1 MSSPKYPSIIRKPKL
16 SQYLYYRMRKLFT
29 TMIAAACMTACTQ
42 RENPFLAEWDT
53 PYGIPPFQEIRVD
66 DYIPAIQAGI
76 EQQKKEI
83 DAIVKNTDAPTFDN
97 TILPLELSGE
107 ILRKVSGV
115 LYNVSET
122 DRSAELDSVM
132 EQAIP
137 LMTEHEDNLSFNKGL
152 YERIRKIYQADQSSL
167 TREQQMVLKK
177 RYEEFERNGVGL
189 SEDKQARLKE
199 INSEMAAKTQK
210 IGNNILEESNAFK
223 KRFGISVSD
232 YPNAMTTTTDRDKR
246 RQMLEAYTSRGNN
259 GNKADNKQ
267 LILDVMRLRIEKAKL
282 MGYNCPAAYILE
294 PKMAHDPA
302 TVDAFLQGIMT
313 DAVRKAKEEVS
324 DMQAMM
330 NQDIKNG
337 QLPAGSKIEPWDW
350 WYYSEKVRKA
360 KYDLDENLT
369 KPYFKLDNV
378 VKGAFLAAK
387 WLYGVNMEELK
398 DVPSYN
404 PQEVKTFKVTDN
416 EGKLLGI
423 FTTDWLPRE
432 SKRGGAWMNN
442 VREEY
447 INSKGEMVRPIIVN
461 VGNLQEYLTIDEVQT
476 VFHEFGHALHGL
488 LTQCTYPSVSGTNV
502 TRDFVEMFSQFNE
515 NWAFQP
521 KLLAEYAKDDK
532 GEVIPNELVEK
543 INNSLKFNQGFMT
556 TELCAA
562 SILDMKWHELESVEG
577 INIEDF
583 ERKVCQEMG
592 LIPEIGPRYRT
603 TYFNHI
609 FSSGYSAGYYG
620 YLWSEVLDKDAFSF
634 FEQTGNVWNEPLAT
648 KFKQTFLERGGS
660 EEPMIL
666 FEQFT
671 GRKPDDTAFKK
682 GRGLID

>member
-1 MSSPKYPSIIRKPKL
+1 MTNYI
-16 SQYLYYRMRKLFT
+16 MRKLFT
-29 TMIAAACMTACTQ
+29 TMIAAACLSACTN
-42 RENPFLAEWDT
+42 RENPFLTDWNT
-53 PYGIPPFQEIRVD
+53 PYGIPPFQEIQVD
-66 DYIPAIQAGI
+66 NYIPAIQAGI

-83 DAIVKNTDAPTFDN
+83 EDIVNNQDAPTFDN

-122 DRSAELDSVM
+122 DRTPALDSVM
-132 EQAIP
+132 ELAIP
-137 LMTEHEDNLSFNKGL
+137 MMTEHSDNLSFNKGL
-152 YERIRKIYQADQSSL
+152 YERIAQLYKGDQSGL

-177 RYEEFERNGVGL
+177 HYEEFERNGVGL
-189 SEDKQARLKE
+189 SEEKQARLKE
-199 INSEMAAKTQK
+199 INSEIASKTQK

-223 KRFGISVSD
+223 QKFGISVSD
-232 YPNAMTTTTDRDKR
+232 YPNAMTSTTDRAKR
-246 RQMLEAYTSRGNN
+246 KEMLEAYTNRGNN

-267 LILDVMRLRIEKAKL
+267 LIQDVMRLRIEKAKL

-313 DAVRKAKEEVS
+313 DAVKKAREEVA
-324 DMQAMM
+324 DMQAVM
-330 NQDIKNG
+330 NEDIKAG
-337 QLPAGSKIEPWDW
+337 LLPAGSKIEPWDW
-350 WYYSEKVRKA
+350 WYYAEKVRKA
-360 KYDLDENLT
+360 KYDLDEEQT

-378 VKGAFLAAK
+378 VRGAFLAAK
-387 WLYGVNMEELK
+387 KLYGVNMEELEG
-398 DVPSYN
+398 VPSYN
-404 PQEVKTFKVTDN
+404 TQQVKTFKVTDN
-416 EGKLLGI
+416 DGQLLGI
-423 FTTDWLPRE
+423 FTTDWLPRD

-442 VREEY
+442 VREQY
-447 INSKGEMVRPIIVN
+447 VDAKGEMVRPIIVN

-521 KLLAEYAKDDK
+521 ELLAEYAKNDK
-532 GEVIPNELVEK
+532 GEVIPTELVDK

-577 INIEDF
+577 VDINQF
-583 ERKVCQEMG
+583 EHKVCQEMG

-620 YLWSEVLDKDAFSF
+620 YLWAEVLDKDAFSL
-634 FEQTGNVWNEPLAT
+634 FEQTGNVWNIPLAT
-648 KFKQTFLERGGS
+648 KFKQTFLEKGGS

-666 FEQFT
+666 FEQFA

>member
-1 MSSPKYPSIIRKPKL
+1 
-16 SQYLYYRMRKLFT
+16 
-29 TMIAAACMTACTQ
+29 MIAAACLSACTN
-42 RENPFLAEWDT
+42 RENPFLTDWNT
-53 PYGIPPFQEIRVD
+53 PYGIPPFQEIQVD
-66 DYIPAIQAGI
+66 NYIPAIQAGI

-83 DAIVKNTDAPTFDN
+83 EDIVNNQDAPTFDN

-122 DRSAELDSVM
+122 DRTPALDSVM
-132 EQAIP
+132 ELAIP
-137 LMTEHEDNLSFNKGL
+137 MMSEHSDNLSFNKGL
-152 YERIRKIYQADQSSL
+152 YERIAQLYKGDQSGL

-177 RYEEFERNGVGL
+177 HYEEFERNGVGL
-189 SEDKQARLKE
+189 SEEKQTRLKE
-199 INSEMAAKTQK
+199 INSEIASKTQK

-223 KRFGISVSD
+223 QKFGISVSD
-232 YPNAMTTTTDRDKR
+232 YPNAMTSTTDRAKR
-246 RQMLEAYTSRGNN
+246 KEMLEAYTNRGNN

-267 LILDVMRLRIEKAKL
+267 LIQDVMRLRIEKAKL

-313 DAVRKAKEEVS
+313 DAVKKAREEVA
-324 DMQAMM
+324 DMQAVM
-330 NQDIKNG
+330 NEDIKAG
-337 QLPAGSKIEPWDW
+337 LLPAGSKIEPWDW
-350 WYYSEKVRKA
+350 WYYAEKVRKA
-360 KYDLDENLT
+360 KYDLDEEQT

-378 VKGAFLAAK
+378 VRGAFLAAK
-387 WLYGVNMEELK
+387 KLYGVNMEELEG
-398 DVPSYN
+398 VPSYN
-404 PQEVKTFKVTDN
+404 TQQVKTFKVTDN
-416 EGKLLGI
+416 DGQLLGI
-423 FTTDWLPRE
+423 FTTDWLPRD

-442 VREEY
+442 VREQY
-447 INSKGEMVRPIIVN
+447 VDAKGEMVRPIIVN

-521 KLLAEYAKDDK
+521 ELLAEYAKNDK
-532 GEVIPNELVEK
+532 GEVIPAELVDK

-577 INIEDF
+577 VDINQF
-583 ERKVCQEMG
+583 EHKVCQEMG

-620 YLWSEVLDKDAFSF
+620 YLWAEVLDKDAFSL
-634 FEQTGNVWNEPLAT
+634 FEQTGNVWNIPLAT
-648 KFKQTFLERGGS
+648 KFKQTFLEKGSS
-660 EEPMIL
+660 EEPMTL
-666 FEQFT
+666 FEQFA

>member
-1 MSSPKYPSIIRKPKL
+1 
-16 SQYLYYRMRKLFT
+16 MRKLFT
-29 TMIAAACMTACTQ
+29 TMIAAACLSACTN
-42 RENPFLAEWDT
+42 RENPFLTDWNT
-53 PYGIPPFQEIRVD
+53 PYGIPPFQEIQVD
-66 DYIPAIQAGI
+66 NYIPAIQAGI

-83 DAIVKNTDAPTFDN
+83 EDIVNNQDAPTFDN

-122 DRSAELDSVM
+122 DRTPALDSVM
-132 EQAIP
+132 ELAIP
-137 LMTEHEDNLSFNKGL
+137 MMTEHSDNLSFNKGL
-152 YERIRKIYQADQSSL
+152 YERIAQLYKGDQSGL

-177 RYEEFERNGVGL
+177 HYEEFERNGVGL
-189 SEDKQARLKE
+189 SEEKQARLKE
-199 INSEMAAKTQK
+199 INSEIASKTQK

-223 KRFGISVSD
+223 QKFGISVSD
-232 YPNAMTTTTDRDKR
+232 YPNAMTSTTDRAKR
-246 RQMLEAYTSRGNN
+246 KEMLEAYTNRGNN

-267 LILDVMRLRIEKAKL
+267 LILDVIRLRIEKAKL

-313 DAVRKAKEEVS
+313 DAVKKAREEVA
-324 DMQAMM
+324 DMQAVM
-330 NQDIKNG
+330 NEDIKAG
-337 QLPAGSKIEPWDW
+337 LLPAGSKIEPWDW
-350 WYYSEKVRKA
+350 WYYAEKVRKA
-360 KYDLDENLT
+360 KYNLDEEQT

-378 VKGAFLAAK
+378 VRGAFLAAK
-387 WLYGVNMEELK
+387 KLYGVNMEELEG
-398 DVPSYN
+398 VPSYN
-404 PQEVKTFKVTDN
+404 TKQVKTFKVTDN
-416 EGKLLGI
+416 DGQLLGI
-423 FTTDWLPRE
+423 FTTDWLPRD

-442 VREEY
+442 VREQY
-447 INSKGEMVRPIIVN
+447 VDAKGEMVRPIIVN

-521 KLLAEYAKDDK
+521 ELLAEYAKNDK
-532 GEVIPNELVEK
+532 GEVIPAELVDK

-577 INIEDF
+577 VDINQF
-583 ERKVCQEMG
+583 EHKVCQDMG
-592 LIPEIGPRYRT
+592 LILEIGPRYRT

-620 YLWSEVLDKDAFSF
+620 YLWAEVLDKDAFSL
-634 FEQTGNVWNEPLAT
+634 FEQTGNVWNIPLAT
-648 KFKQTFLERGGS
+648 KFKQTFLEKGGS
-660 EEPMIL
+660 EEPMTL
-666 FEQFT
+666 FEQFA

>member
-1 MSSPKYPSIIRKPKL
+1 
-16 SQYLYYRMRKLFT
+16 
-29 TMIAAACMTACTQ
+29 MIAAACLSACTN
-42 RENPFLAEWDT
+42 RENPFLTDWNT
-53 PYGIPPFQEIRVD
+53 PYGIPPFQEIQVD
-66 DYIPAIQAGI
+66 NYIPAIQAGI

-83 DAIVKNTDAPTFDN
+83 EDIVNNQDAPTFDN

-122 DRSAELDSVM
+122 DRTPALDSVM
-132 EQAIP
+132 ELAIP
-137 LMTEHEDNLSFNKGL
+137 MMSEHSDNLSFNKGL
-152 YERIRKIYQADQSSL
+152 YERIAQLYKGDQSGL

-177 RYEEFERNGVGL
+177 HYEEFERNGVGL
-189 SEDKQARLKE
+189 SEEKQTRLKE
-199 INSEMAAKTQK
+199 INSEIASKTQK

-223 KRFGISVSD
+223 QKFGISVSD
-232 YPNAMTTTTDRDKR
+232 YPNAMTSTTDRAKR
-246 RQMLEAYTSRGNN
+246 KEMLEAYTNRGNN

-267 LILDVMRLRIEKAKL
+267 LIQDVMRLRIEKAKL

-313 DAVRKAKEEVS
+313 DAVKKAREEVA
-324 DMQAMM
+324 DMQAVM
-330 NQDIKNG
+330 NEDIKAG
-337 QLPAGSKIEPWDW
+337 LLSAGSKIEPWDW
-350 WYYSEKVRKA
+350 WYYAEKVRKA
-360 KYDLDENLT
+360 KYDLDEEQT

-378 VKGAFLAAK
+378 VRGAFLAAK
-387 WLYGVNMEELK
+387 KLYGVNMEELEG
-398 DVPSYN
+398 VPSYN
-404 PQEVKTFKVTDN
+404 TQQVKTFKVTDN
-416 EGKLLGI
+416 DGQLLGI
-423 FTTDWLPRE
+423 FTTDWLPRD

-442 VREEY
+442 VREQY
-447 INSKGEMVRPIIVN
+447 VDAKGEMVRPIIVN

-521 KLLAEYAKDDK
+521 ELLAEYAKNDK
-532 GEVIPNELVEK
+532 GEVIPAELVDK

-577 INIEDF
+577 VDIKQF
-583 ERKVCQEMG
+583 EHKVCQDMG

-620 YLWSEVLDKDAFSF
+620 YLWAEVLDKDAFSL
-634 FEQTGNVWNEPLAT
+634 FEQTGNVWNIPLAT
-648 KFKQTFLERGGS
+648 KFKQTSLEKGGS
-660 EEPMIL
+660 EEPMTL
-666 FEQFT
+666 FEQFA

>member
-1 MSSPKYPSIIRKPKL
+1 
-16 SQYLYYRMRKLFT
+16 
-29 TMIAAACMTACTQ
+29 MIAAACLSACTN
-42 RENPFLAEWDT
+42 RENPFLTDWNT
-53 PYGIPPFQEIRVD
+53 PYGIPPFQEIQVD
-66 DYIPAIQAGI
+66 NYIPAIQAGI

-83 DAIVKNTDAPTFDN
+83 EDIVNNQDAPTFDN
-97 TILPLELSGE
+97 TILPMELSGE

-122 DRSAELDSVM
+122 DRTPALDSVM
-132 EQAIP
+132 ELAIP
-137 LMTEHEDNLSFNKGL
+137 MMTEHSDNLSFNKGL
-152 YERIRKIYQADQSSL
+152 YERIAQLYKGVQSGL

-177 RYEEFERNGVGL
+177 HYEEFERNGVGL
-189 SEDKQARLKE
+189 SEEKQARLKE
-199 INSEMAAKTQK
+199 INSEIASKTQK

-223 KRFGISVSD
+223 QKFGISVSD
-232 YPNAMTTTTDRDKR
+232 YPNAMTSTTDRAKR
-246 RQMLEAYTSRGNN
+246 KEMLEAYTNRGNN

-267 LILDVMRLRIEKAKL
+267 LIQDVMRLRIEKAKL

-313 DAVRKAKEEVS
+313 DAVKKAREEVA
-324 DMQAMM
+324 DMQAVM
-330 NQDIKNG
+330 NEDIKAG
-337 QLPAGSKIEPWDW
+337 LLPAGSKIEPWDW
-350 WYYSEKVRKA
+350 WYYAEKVRKA
-360 KYDLDENLT
+360 KYDLDEEQT

-378 VKGAFLAAK
+378 VRGAFLAAK
-387 WLYGVNMEELK
+387 KLYGVNMEELEG
-398 DVPSYN
+398 VPSYN
-404 PQEVKTFKVTDN
+404 TQLVKTFKVTDN
-416 EGKLLGI
+416 DGQLLGI
-423 FTTDWLPRE
+423 FTTDWLPRD

-442 VREEY
+442 VREQY
-447 INSKGEMVRPIIVN
+447 VDAKGEMVRPIIVN

-521 KLLAEYAKDDK
+521 ELLAEYAKNDK
-532 GEVIPNELVEK
+532 GEVIPTELVDK

-577 INIEDF
+577 VDINQF

-620 YLWSEVLDKDAFSF
+620 YLWAEVLDKDAFSL
-634 FEQTGNVWNEPLAT
+634 FEQTGNVWNIPLAT
-648 KFKQTFLERGGS
+648 KFKQTFLEKGGS
-660 EEPMIL
+660 EDPMTL
-666 FEQFT
+666 FEQFA

>member
-1 MSSPKYPSIIRKPKL
+1 
-16 SQYLYYRMRKLFT
+16 
-29 TMIAAACMTACTQ
+29 MIAAACLSACTN
-42 RENPFLAEWDT
+42 RENPFLTDWNT
-53 PYGIPPFQEIRVD
+53 PYGIPPFQEIQVD
-66 DYIPAIQAGI
+66 NYIPAIQAGI

-83 DAIVKNTDAPTFDN
+83 EDIVNNQDAPTFDN

-122 DRSAELDSVM
+122 DRTPALDSVM
-132 EQAIP
+132 ELAIP
-137 LMTEHEDNLSFNKGL
+137 MMTEHSDNLSFNKGL
-152 YERIRKIYQADQSSL
+152 YERIAQLYKGDQSGL

-177 RYEEFERNGVGL
+177 HYEEFERNGVGL
-189 SEDKQARLKE
+189 SEEKQARLKE
-199 INSEMAAKTQK
+199 INSEIASKTQK

-223 KRFGISVSD
+223 QKFGISVSD
-232 YPNAMTTTTDRDKR
+232 YPNAMTSTTDRAKR
-246 RQMLEAYTSRGNN
+246 KEMLEAYTNRGNN

-267 LILDVMRLRIEKAKL
+267 LIQDVMRLRIEKAKL

-313 DAVRKAKEEVS
+313 DAVKKAREEVA
-324 DMQAMM
+324 DMQAVM
-330 NQDIKNG
+330 NEDIKAG
-337 QLPAGSKIEPWDW
+337 LLSAGSKIESWDW
-350 WYYSEKVRKA
+350 WYYAEKVRKA
-360 KYDLDENLT
+360 KYDLDEEQT

-378 VKGAFLAAK
+378 VRGAFLAAK
-387 WLYGVNMEELK
+387 KLYGVNMEELEG
-398 DVPSYN
+398 VPSYN
-404 PQEVKTFKVTDN
+404 TQQVKTFKVTDN
-416 EGKLLGI
+416 DGQLLGI
-423 FTTDWLPRE
+423 FTTDWLPRD

-442 VREEY
+442 VREQY
-447 INSKGEMVRPIIVN
+447 VDAKGEMVRPIIVN

-521 KLLAEYAKDDK
+521 ELLAEYAKNDK
-532 GEVIPNELVEK
+532 GEVIPAELVDK

-577 INIEDF
+577 VDINQF
-583 ERKVCQEMG
+583 EHKVCQDMG

-620 YLWSEVLDKDAFSF
+620 YLWAEVLDKDAFSL
-634 FEQTGNVWNEPLAT
+634 FEQTGNVWNIPLAT
-648 KFKQTFLERGGS
+648 KFKQTFLEKGGS
-660 EEPMIL
+660 EEPMTL
-666 FEQFT
+666 FEQFA

>member
-1 MSSPKYPSIIRKPKL
+1 
-16 SQYLYYRMRKLFT
+16 
-29 TMIAAACMTACTQ
+29 MIAAACLSACTN
-42 RENPFLAEWDT
+42 RENPFLTDWNT
-53 PYGIPPFQEIRVD
+53 PYGIPPFQEIQVD
-66 DYIPAIQAGI
+66 NYIPAIQAGI

-83 DAIVKNTDAPTFDN
+83 EDIVNNQDAPTFDN

-122 DRSAELDSVM
+122 DRTPALDSVM
-132 EQAIP
+132 ELAIP
-137 LMTEHEDNLSFNKGL
+137 MMSEHSDNLSFNKGL
-152 YERIRKIYQADQSSL
+152 YERIAQLYKGDQSGL

-177 RYEEFERNGVGL
+177 HYEEFERNGVGL
-189 SEDKQARLKE
+189 SEEKQARLKE
-199 INSEMAAKTQK
+199 INSEIASKTQK

-223 KRFGISVSD
+223 QKFGISVSD
-232 YPNAMTTTTDRDKR
+232 YPNAMTSTTDRAKR
-246 RQMLEAYTSRGNN
+246 KEMLEAYTNRGNN

-267 LILDVMRLRIEKAKL
+267 LIQDVMRLRIEKAKL

-313 DAVRKAKEEVS
+313 DAVKKAREEVA
-324 DMQAMM
+324 DMQAVM
-330 NQDIKNG
+330 NEDIKAG
-337 QLPAGSKIEPWDW
+337 LLSAGSKIEPWDW
-350 WYYSEKVRKA
+350 WYYAEKVRKA
-360 KYDLDENLT
+360 KYDLDEEQT

-378 VKGAFLAAK
+378 VRGAFLAAK
-387 WLYGVNMEELK
+387 KLYGVNMEELEG
-398 DVPSYN
+398 VPSYN
-404 PQEVKTFKVTDN
+404 TQQVKTFKVTDN
-416 EGKLLGI
+416 DGQLLGI
-423 FTTDWLPRE
+423 FTTDWLPRD

-442 VREEY
+442 VREQY
-447 INSKGEMVRPIIVN
+447 VDAKGEMVRPIIVN

-521 KLLAEYAKDDK
+521 ELLAEYAKNDK
-532 GEVIPNELVEK
+532 GEVIPAELVDK

-577 INIEDF
+577 VDINQF
-583 ERKVCQEMG
+583 EHKVCQEMG

-620 YLWSEVLDKDAFSF
+620 YLWAEVLDKDAFSL
-634 FEQTGNVWNEPLAT
+634 FEQTGNVWNIPLAT
-648 KFKQTFLERGGS
+648 KFKQTFLEKGGS
-660 EEPMIL
+660 EEPMTL
-666 FEQFT
+666 FEQFA

>member
-1 MSSPKYPSIIRKPKL
+1 
-16 SQYLYYRMRKLFT
+16 
-29 TMIAAACMTACTQ
+29 MIAAACLSACTN
-42 RENPFLAEWDT
+42 RENPFLTDWNT
-53 PYGIPPFQEIRVD
+53 PYGIPPFQEIQVD
-66 DYIPAIQAGI
+66 NYIPAIQAGI

-83 DAIVKNTDAPTFDN
+83 EDIVNNQDAPTFDN

-122 DRSAELDSVM
+122 DRTPALDSVM
-132 EQAIP
+132 ELAIP
-137 LMTEHEDNLSFNKGL
+137 MMTEHSDNLSFNKGL
-152 YERIRKIYQADQSSL
+152 YERIAQLYKGDQSGL

-177 RYEEFERNGVGL
+177 HYEEFERNGVGL
-189 SEDKQARLKE
+189 SEEKQARLKE
-199 INSEMAAKTQK
+199 INSEIASKTQK

-223 KRFGISVSD
+223 QKFGISVSD
-232 YPNAMTTTTDRDKR
+232 YPNAMTSTTDRAKR
-246 RQMLEAYTSRGNN
+246 KEMLEAYTNRGNN

-267 LILDVMRLRIEKAKL
+267 LILDVIRLRIEKAKL

-313 DAVRKAKEEVS
+313 DAVKKAREEVA
-324 DMQAMM
+324 DMQAVM
-330 NQDIKNG
+330 NEDIKAG
-337 QLPAGSKIEPWDW
+337 LLPAGSKIEPWDW
-350 WYYSEKVRKA
+350 WYYAEKVRKA
-360 KYDLDENLT
+360 KYNLDEEQT

-378 VKGAFLAAK
+378 VRGAFLAAK
-387 WLYGVNMEELK
+387 KLYGVNMEELEG
-398 DVPSYN
+398 VPSYN
-404 PQEVKTFKVTDN
+404 TQQVKTFKVTDN
-416 EGKLLGI
+416 DGQLLGI
-423 FTTDWLPRE
+423 FTTDWLPRD

-442 VREEY
+442 VREQY
-447 INSKGEMVRPIIVN
+447 VDAKGEMVRPIIVN

-521 KLLAEYAKDDK
+521 ELLAEYAKNDK
-532 GEVIPNELVEK
+532 GEVIPAELVDK

-577 INIEDF
+577 VDIKQF
-583 ERKVCQEMG
+583 EQKVCEEMG

-620 YLWSEVLDKDAFSF
+620 YLWAEVLDKDAFSL
-634 FEQTGNVWNEPLAT
+634 FEQTGNVWNIPLAT
-648 KFKQTFLERGGS
+648 KFKQTFLEKGGS
-660 EEPMIL
+660 EEPMTL
-666 FEQFT
+666 FEQFA

>member
-1 MSSPKYPSIIRKPKL
+1 
-16 SQYLYYRMRKLFT
+16 
-29 TMIAAACMTACTQ
+29 MIAAACLSACTN
-42 RENPFLAEWDT
+42 RENPFLTDWNT
-53 PYGIPPFQEIRVD
+53 PYGIPPFQEIQVD
-66 DYIPAIQAGI
+66 NYIPAIQAGI

-83 DAIVKNTDAPTFDN
+83 EDIVNNQDAPTFDN

-122 DRSAELDSVM
+122 DRTPALDSVM
-132 EQAIP
+132 ELAIP
-137 LMTEHEDNLSFNKGL
+137 MMSEHSDNLSFNKGL
-152 YERIRKIYQADQSSL
+152 YERIAKLYKGDQSGL

-177 RYEEFERNGVGL
+177 HYKEFERNGVGL
-189 SEDKQARLKE
+189 SEEKQARLKE
-199 INSEMAAKTQK
+199 INSEIASKTQK

-223 KRFGISVSD
+223 QKFGISVSD
-232 YPNAMTTTTDRDKR
+232 YPNAMTSTTDRAKR
-246 RQMLEAYTSRGNN
+246 KEMLEAYTNRGNN

-267 LILDVMRLRIEKAKL
+267 LIQDVMRLRIEKAKL

-313 DAVRKAKEEVS
+313 DAVKKAREEVA
-324 DMQAMM
+324 DMQAVM
-330 NQDIKNG
+330 NEDIKAG
-337 QLPAGSKIEPWDW
+337 LLPAGSKIEPWDW
-350 WYYSEKVRKA
+350 WYYAEKVRKA
-360 KYDLDENLT
+360 KYDLDEEQT

-378 VKGAFLAAK
+378 VRGAFLAAK
-387 WLYGVNMEELK
+387 KLYGVNMEELEG
-398 DVPSYN
+398 VPSYN
-404 PQEVKTFKVTDN
+404 TQQVKTFKVTDN
-416 EGKLLGI
+416 DGQLLGI
-423 FTTDWLPRE
+423 FTTDWLPRD

-442 VREEY
+442 VREQY
-447 INSKGEMVRPIIVN
+447 VDAKGEMVRPIIVN

-521 KLLAEYAKDDK
+521 ELLAEYAKNDK
-532 GEVIPNELVEK
+532 GEVIPAELVDK

-577 INIEDF
+577 VDINQF
-583 ERKVCQEMG
+583 EHKVCQDMG

-620 YLWSEVLDKDAFSF
+620 YLWAEVLDKDAFSL
-634 FEQTGNVWNEPLAT
+634 FEQTGNVWNIPLAT
-648 KFKQTFLERGGS
+648 KFKQTFLEKGGS
-660 EEPMIL
+660 EEPMTL
-666 FEQFT
+666 FEQFA

>member
-1 MSSPKYPSIIRKPKL
+1 
-16 SQYLYYRMRKLFT
+16 
-29 TMIAAACMTACTQ
+29 MIAAACLSACTN
-42 RENPFLAEWDT
+42 RENPFLTDWNT
-53 PYGIPPFQEIRVD
+53 PYGIPPFQEIQVD
-66 DYIPAIQAGI
+66 NYIPAIQAGI

-83 DAIVKNTDAPTFDN
+83 EDIVNNQDAPTFDN

-122 DRSAELDSVM
+122 DRTPALDSVM
-132 EQAIP
+132 ELAIP
-137 LMTEHEDNLSFNKGL
+137 MMSEHSDNLSFNKGL
-152 YERIRKIYQADQSSL
+152 YERIAQLYKGDQSGL

-177 RYEEFERNGVGL
+177 HYEEFERNGVGL
-189 SEDKQARLKE
+189 SEEKQTRLKE
-199 INSEMAAKTQK
+199 INSEIASKTQK

-223 KRFGISVSD
+223 QKFGISVSD
-232 YPNAMTTTTDRDKR
+232 YPNAMTSTTDRAKR
-246 RQMLEAYTSRGNN
+246 KEMLEAYTNRGNN

-267 LILDVMRLRIEKAKL
+267 LIQDVMRLRIEKAKL

-313 DAVRKAKEEVS
+313 DAVKKAREEVA
-324 DMQAMM
+324 DMQAVM
-330 NQDIKNG
+330 NEDIKAG
-337 QLPAGSKIEPWDW
+337 LLPAGSKIEPWDW
-350 WYYSEKVRKA
+350 WYYAEKVRKA
-360 KYDLDENLT
+360 KYDLDEEQT

-378 VKGAFLAAK
+378 VRGAFLAAK
-387 WLYGVNMEELK
+387 KLYGVNMEELEG
-398 DVPSYN
+398 VPSYN
-404 PQEVKTFKVTDN
+404 TQQVKTFKVTDN
-416 EGKLLGI
+416 DGQLLGI
-423 FTTDWLPRE
+423 FTTDWLPRD

-442 VREEY
+442 VREQY
-447 INSKGEMVRPIIVN
+447 VDAKGEMVRPIIVN

-502 TRDFVEMFSQFNE
+502 TRGFVEMFSQFNE

-521 KLLAEYAKDDK
+521 ELLAEYAKNDK
-532 GEVIPNELVEK
+532 GEVIPAELVDK

-577 INIEDF
+577 VDIKQF
-583 ERKVCQEMG
+583 EHKVCQDMG

-620 YLWSEVLDKDAFSF
+620 YLWAEVLDKDAFSL
-634 FEQTGNVWNEPLAT
+634 FEQTGNVWNIPLAT
-648 KFKQTFLERGGS
+648 KFKQTFLEKGGS
-660 EEPMIL
+660 EEPMTL
-666 FEQFT
+666 FEQFA

>member
-1 MSSPKYPSIIRKPKL
+1 
-16 SQYLYYRMRKLFT
+16 MRKLFT
-29 TMIAAACMTACTQ
+29 TMIAAACLSACTN
-42 RENPFLAEWDT
+42 RENPFLTDWNT
-53 PYGIPPFQEIRVD
+53 PYGIPPFQEIQVD
-66 DYIPAIQAGI
+66 NYIPAIQAGI

-83 DAIVKNTDAPTFDN
+83 EDIVNNQDAPTFDN

-122 DRSAELDSVM
+122 DRTPALDSVM
-132 EQAIP
+132 ELAIP
-137 LMTEHEDNLSFNKGL
+137 MMTEHSDNLSFSKGL
-152 YERIRKIYQADQSSL
+152 YERIAQLYKGDQSGL

-177 RYEEFERNGVGL
+177 HYEEFERNGVGL
-189 SEDKQARLKE
+189 SEEKQARLKE
-199 INSEMAAKTQK
+199 INSEIASKTQK

-223 KRFGISVSD
+223 QKFGISVSD
-232 YPNAMTTTTDRDKR
+232 YPNAMTSTTDRAKR
-246 RQMLEAYTSRGNN
+246 KEMLEAYTNRGNN

-267 LILDVMRLRIEKAKL
+267 LIQDVMRLRIEKAKL

-313 DAVRKAKEEVS
+313 DAVKKAREEVA
-324 DMQAMM
+324 DMQAVM
-330 NQDIKNG
+330 NEDIKAG
-337 QLPAGSKIEPWDW
+337 LLPAGSKIEPWDW
-350 WYYSEKVRKA
+350 RYYAEKVRKA
-360 KYDLDENLT
+360 KYDLDEEQT

-378 VKGAFLAAK
+378 VRGAFLAAK
-387 WLYGVNMEELK
+387 KLYGVNMEELEG
-398 DVPSYN
+398 VPSYN
-404 PQEVKTFKVTDN
+404 TQQVKTFKVTDN
-416 EGKLLGI
+416 DGQLLGI
-423 FTTDWLPRE
+423 FTTDWLPRD

-442 VREEY
+442 VREQY
-447 INSKGEMVRPIIVN
+447 VDAKGEMVRPIIVN

-521 KLLAEYAKDDK
+521 ELLAEYAKNDK
-532 GEVIPNELVEK
+532 GEVIPAELVDK

-577 INIEDF
+577 VDINQF
-583 ERKVCQEMG
+583 EHKVCQEMG

-620 YLWSEVLDKDAFSF
+620 YLWAEVLDKDAFSL
-634 FEQTGNVWNEPLAT
+634 FEQTGNVWNIPLAT
-648 KFKQTFLERGGS
+648 KFKQTFLEKGGS
-660 EEPMIL
+660 EEPMTL
-666 FEQFT
+666 FEQFA

>member
-1 MSSPKYPSIIRKPKL
+1 
-16 SQYLYYRMRKLFT
+16 
-29 TMIAAACMTACTQ
+29 MIAAACLSACTN
-42 RENPFLAEWDT
+42 RENPFLTDWNT
-53 PYGIPPFQEIRVD
+53 PYGIPPFQEIQVD
-66 DYIPAIQAGI
+66 NYIPAIQAGI

-83 DAIVKNTDAPTFDN
+83 EDIVNNQDAPTFDN

-122 DRSAELDSVM
+122 DRTPALDSVM
-132 EQAIP
+132 ELAIP
-137 LMTEHEDNLSFNKGL
+137 MMTEHSDNLSFNKGL
-152 YERIRKIYQADQSSL
+152 YERIAQLYKGDQSSL

-177 RYEEFERNGVGL
+177 HYEEFERNGVGL
-189 SEDKQARLKE
+189 SEEKQARLKE
-199 INSEMAAKTQK
+199 INSEIASKTQK

-223 KRFGISVSD
+223 QKFGISVSD
-232 YPNAMTTTTDRDKR
+232 YPNAMTSTTDRAKR
-246 RQMLEAYTSRGNN
+246 KEMLEAYTNRGNN

-267 LILDVMRLRIEKAKL
+267 LIQDVMRLRIEKAKL

-313 DAVRKAKEEVS
+313 DAVKKAREEVA
-324 DMQAMM
+324 DMQAVM
-330 NQDIKNG
+330 NEDIKAG
-337 QLPAGSKIEPWDW
+337 LLPAGSKIEPWDW
-350 WYYSEKVRKA
+350 WYYAEKVRKA
-360 KYDLDENLT
+360 KYDLDEEQT

-378 VKGAFLAAK
+378 VRGAFLAAK
-387 WLYGVNMEELK
+387 KLYGVNMEELEG
-398 DVPSYN
+398 VPSYN
-404 PQEVKTFKVTDN
+404 TQQVKTFKVTDN
-416 EGKLLGI
+416 DGQLLGI
-423 FTTDWLPRE
+423 FTTDWLPRD

-442 VREEY
+442 VREQY
-447 INSKGEMVRPIIVN
+447 VDAKGEMVRPTIVN

-521 KLLAEYAKDDK
+521 ELLAEYAKNDK
-532 GEVIPNELVEK
+532 GEVIPAELVDK

-577 INIEDF
+577 VDINQF
-583 ERKVCQEMG
+583 EHKVCQEMG

-620 YLWSEVLDKDAFSF
+620 YLWAEVLDKDAFSL
-634 FEQTGNVWNEPLAT
+634 FEQTGNVWNVALAT
-648 KFKQTFLERGGS
+648 KFKQTFLEKGGS
-660 EEPMIL
+660 EEPMTL
-666 FEQFT
+666 FEQFA

>member
-1 MSSPKYPSIIRKPKL
+1 
-16 SQYLYYRMRKLFT
+16 
-29 TMIAAACMTACTQ
+29 MIAAACLSACTN
-42 RENPFLAEWDT
+42 RENPFLTDWNT
-53 PYGIPPFQEIRVD
+53 PYGIPPFQEIQVD
-66 DYIPAIQAGI
+66 NYIPAIQAGI

-83 DAIVKNTDAPTFDN
+83 EDIVNNQDAPTFDN

-122 DRSAELDSVM
+122 DRTPALDSVM
-132 EQAIP
+132 ELAIP
-137 LMTEHEDNLSFNKGL
+137 MMTEHSDNLSFNKGL
-152 YERIRKIYQADQSSL
+152 YERIAQLYKGDQSGL
-167 TREQQMVLKK
+167 TREQQIVLKK
-177 RYEEFERNGVGL
+177 HYEEFERNGVGL
-189 SEDKQARLKE
+189 SEEKQARLKE
-199 INSEMAAKTQK
+199 INSEIASKTQK

-223 KRFGISVSD
+223 QKFGISVSD
-232 YPNAMTTTTDRDKR
+232 YPNAMTSTTDRAKR
-246 RQMLEAYTSRGNN
+246 KEMLEAYTNRGNN

-267 LILDVMRLRIEKAKL
+267 LIQDVMRLRIEKAKL

-313 DAVRKAKEEVS
+313 DAVKKAREEVA
-324 DMQAMM
+324 DMQAVM
-330 NQDIKNG
+330 NEDIKAG
-337 QLPAGSKIEPWDW
+337 LLPAGSKIEPWDW
-350 WYYSEKVRKA
+350 WYYAEKVRKA
-360 KYDLDENLT
+360 KYDLDEEQT

-378 VKGAFLAAK
+378 VRGAFLAAK
-387 WLYGVNMEELK
+387 KLYGVNMEELE

-404 PQEVKTFKVTDN
+404 TQQVKTFKVTDN
-416 EGKLLGI
+416 DGQLLGI
-423 FTTDWLPRE
+423 FTTDWLPRD

-442 VREEY
+442 VREQY
-447 INSKGEMVRPIIVN
+447 VDAKGEMVRPIIVN

-521 KLLAEYAKDDK
+521 ELLAEYAKNDK
-532 GEVIPNELVEK
+532 GEVIPAELVDK

-577 INIEDF
+577 VDINQF
-583 ERKVCQEMG
+583 EHKVCQEMG

-620 YLWSEVLDKDAFSF
+620 YLWAEVLDKDAFSL
-634 FEQTGNVWNEPLAT
+634 FEQTGNVWNIPLAT
-648 KFKQTFLERGGS
+648 KFKQTFLEKGGS
-660 EEPMIL
+660 EEPMTL
-666 FEQFT
+666 FEQFA

>member
-1 MSSPKYPSIIRKPKL
+1 
-16 SQYLYYRMRKLFT
+16 
-29 TMIAAACMTACTQ
+29 MIAAACLSACTN
-42 RENPFLAEWDT
+42 RENPFLTDWNT
-53 PYGIPPFQEIRVD
+53 PYGIPPFQEIQVD
-66 DYIPAIQAGI
+66 NYIPAIQAGI

-83 DAIVKNTDAPTFDN
+83 EDIVNNQDAPTFDN

-122 DRSAELDSVM
+122 DRTPALDSVM
-132 EQAIP
+132 ELAIP
-137 LMTEHEDNLSFNKGL
+137 MMTEHSDNLSFNKGL
-152 YERIRKIYQADQSSL
+152 YERIAQLYKGDQSGL

-177 RYEEFERNGVGL
+177 HYEEFERNGVGL
-189 SEDKQARLKE
+189 SEEKQARLKE
-199 INSEMAAKTQK
+199 INSEIASKTQK

-223 KRFGISVSD
+223 QKFGISVSD
-232 YPNAMTTTTDRDKR
+232 YPNAMTSTTDRAKR
-246 RQMLEAYTSRGNN
+246 KEMLEAYTNRGNN

-267 LILDVMRLRIEKAKL
+267 LIQDVMRLRIEKAKL

-294 PKMAHDPA
+294 PKMAHDPT

-313 DAVRKAKEEVS
+313 DAVKKAQEEVA
-324 DMQAMM
+324 DMQAVM
-330 NQDIKNG
+330 NEDIKAG
-337 QLPAGSKIEPWDW
+337 LLPAGSKIEPWDW
-350 WYYSEKVRKA
+350 WYYAEKVRKA
-360 KYDLDENLT
+360 KYDLDEEQT

-378 VKGAFLAAK
+378 VRGAFLAAK
-387 WLYGVNMEELK
+387 KLYGVNMEELEG
-398 DVPSYN
+398 VPSYN
-404 PQEVKTFKVTDN
+404 TQQVKTFKVTDN
-416 EGKLLGI
+416 DGQLLGI
-423 FTTDWLPRE
+423 FTTDWLPRD

-442 VREEY
+442 VREQY
-447 INSKGEMVRPIIVN
+447 VDAKGEMVRPIIVN

-521 KLLAEYAKDDK
+521 ELLAEYAKNDK
-532 GEVIPNELVEK
+532 GEVIPAELVDK

-577 INIEDF
+577 VDINQF
-583 ERKVCQEMG
+583 EHKVCQDMG

-620 YLWSEVLDKDAFSF
+620 YLWAEVLDKDAFSL
-634 FEQTGNVWNEPLAT
+634 FEQTGNVWNIPLAT
-648 KFKQTFLERGGS
+648 KFKQTFLEKGGS
-660 EEPMIL
+660 EEPMTL
-666 FEQFT
+666 FEQFA

>member
-1 MSSPKYPSIIRKPKL
+1 
-16 SQYLYYRMRKLFT
+16 
-29 TMIAAACMTACTQ
+29 MIAAACLSACTN
-42 RENPFLAEWDT
+42 RENPFLTDWNT
-53 PYGIPPFQEIRVD
+53 PYGIPPFQEIQVD
-66 DYIPAIQAGI
+66 NYIPAIQAGI

-83 DAIVKNTDAPTFDN
+83 EDIVNNQDAPTFDN

-122 DRSAELDSVM
+122 DRTPALDSVM
-132 EQAIP
+132 ELAIP
-137 LMTEHEDNLSFNKGL
+137 MMTEHSDNLSFNKGL
-152 YERIRKIYQADQSSL
+152 YERIAQLYKGDQSGL

-177 RYEEFERNGVGL
+177 HYEEFERNGVGL
-189 SEDKQARLKE
+189 SEEKQARLKE
-199 INSEMAAKTQK
+199 INSEIASKTQK

-223 KRFGISVSD
+223 QKFGISVSD
-232 YPNAMTTTTDRDKR
+232 YPNAMTSTTDRAKR
-246 RQMLEAYTSRGNN
+246 KEMLEAYTNRGNN

-267 LILDVMRLRIEKAKL
+267 LIQDVMRLRIEKAKL

-313 DAVRKAKEEVS
+313 DAVKKAREEVA
-324 DMQAMM
+324 DMQAVM
-330 NQDIKNG
+330 NEDIKAG
-337 QLPAGSKIEPWDW
+337 LLPAGSKIEPWDW
-350 WYYSEKVRKA
+350 WYYAEKVRKA
-360 KYDLDENLT
+360 KYDLDEEQT

-378 VKGAFLAAK
+378 VRGAFLAAK
-387 WLYGVNMEELK
+387 KLYGVNMEELEG
-398 DVPSYN
+398 VPSYN
-404 PQEVKTFKVTDN
+404 TQQVKTFKVTDN
-416 EGKLLGI
+416 DGQLLGI
-423 FTTDWLPRE
+423 FTTDWLPRD

-442 VREEY
+442 VREQY
-447 INSKGEMVRPIIVN
+447 VDAKGEMVRPIIVN

-521 KLLAEYAKDDK
+521 ELLAEYAKNDK
-532 GEVIPNELVEK
+532 GEVIPAELVDK

-577 INIEDF
+577 VDINQF
-583 ERKVCQEMG
+583 EHKVCQEMG

-620 YLWSEVLDKDAFSF
+620 YLWAEVLDKDAFSL
-634 FEQTGNVWNEPLAT
+634 FEQTGNVWNIPLAT
-648 KFKQTFLERGGS
+648 KFKQTFLEKGGS
-660 EEPMIL
+660 EEPMTL
-666 FEQFT
+666 FEQFA

>member
-1 MSSPKYPSIIRKPKL
+1 
-16 SQYLYYRMRKLFT
+16 
-29 TMIAAACMTACTQ
+29 MIAAACLSACTN
-42 RENPFLAEWDT
+42 RENPFLTDWNT
-53 PYGIPPFQEIRVD
+53 PYGIPPFQEIQVD
-66 DYIPAIQAGI
+66 NYIPAIQAGI

-83 DAIVKNTDAPTFDN
+83 EDIVNNQDAPTFDN

-122 DRSAELDSVM
+122 DRTPALDSVM
-132 EQAIP
+132 ELAIP
-137 LMTEHEDNLSFNKGL
+137 MMSEHSDNLSFNKGL
-152 YERIRKIYQADQSSL
+152 YERIAQLYKGDQSGL

-177 RYEEFERNGVGL
+177 HYEEFERNGVGL
-189 SEDKQARLKE
+189 SEEKQTRLKE
-199 INSEMAAKTQK
+199 INSEIASKTQK

-223 KRFGISVSD
+223 QKFGISVSD
-232 YPNAMTTTTDRDKR
+232 YPNAMTSTTDRAKR
-246 RQMLEAYTSRGNN
+246 KEMLEAYTNRGNN

-267 LILDVMRLRIEKAKL
+267 LIQDVMRLRIEKAKL

-313 DAVRKAKEEVS
+313 DAVKKAREEVA
-324 DMQAMM
+324 DMQAVM
-330 NQDIKNG
+330 NEDIKAG
-337 QLPAGSKIEPWDW
+337 LLSAGSKIEPWDW
-350 WYYSEKVRKA
+350 WYYAEKVRKA
-360 KYDLDENLT
+360 KYDLDEEQT

-378 VKGAFLAAK
+378 VRGAFLAAK
-387 WLYGVNMEELK
+387 KLYGVNMEELEG
-398 DVPSYN
+398 VPSYN
-404 PQEVKTFKVTDN
+404 TQQVKTFKVTDN
-416 EGKLLGI
+416 DGQLLGI
-423 FTTDWLPRE
+423 FTTDWLPRD

-442 VREEY
+442 VREQY
-447 INSKGEMVRPIIVN
+447 VDVKGEMVRPIIVN

-521 KLLAEYAKDDK
+521 ELLAEYAKNDK
-532 GEVIPNELVEK
+532 GEVIPAELVDK

-577 INIEDF
+577 VDIKQF
-583 ERKVCQEMG
+583 EHKVCQDMG

-620 YLWSEVLDKDAFSF
+620 YLWAEVLDKDAFSL
-634 FEQTGNVWNEPLAT
+634 FEQTGNVWNIPLAT
-648 KFKQTFLERGGS
+648 KFKQTFLEKGGS
-660 EEPMIL
+660 EEPMTL
-666 FEQFT
+666 FEQFA

>member
-1 MSSPKYPSIIRKPKL
+1 
-16 SQYLYYRMRKLFT
+16 
-29 TMIAAACMTACTQ
+29 MIAAACLSACTN
-42 RENPFLAEWDT
+42 RENPFLTDWNT
-53 PYGIPPFQEIRVD
+53 PYGIPPFQEIQVD
-66 DYIPAIQAGI
+66 NYIPAIQAGI

-83 DAIVKNTDAPTFDN
+83 ENIVNNQDAPTFDN

-122 DRSAELDSVM
+122 DRTPALDSVM
-132 EQAIP
+132 ELAIP
-137 LMTEHEDNLSFNKGL
+137 MMTEHSDNLSFNKGL
-152 YERIRKIYQADQSSL
+152 YERIAQLYKGDQSGL

-177 RYEEFERNGVGL
+177 HYEEFERNGVGL
-189 SEDKQARLKE
+189 SEEKQARLKE
-199 INSEMAAKTQK
+199 INSEIASKTQK

-223 KRFGISVSD
+223 QKFGISVSD
-232 YPNAMTTTTDRDKR
+232 YPNAMTSTTDRAKR
-246 RQMLEAYTSRGNN
+246 KEMLEAYTNRGNN

-267 LILDVMRLRIEKAKL
+267 LIQDVMRLRIEKAKL

-313 DAVRKAKEEVS
+313 DAVKKAREEAA
-324 DMQAMM
+324 DMQAVM
-330 NQDIKNG
+330 NEDIKAG
-337 QLPAGSKIEPWDW
+337 LLPAGSKIEPWDW
-350 WYYSEKVRKA
+350 WYYAEKVRKA
-360 KYDLDENLT
+360 KYDLDEEQT

-378 VKGAFLAAK
+378 VRGAFLAAK
-387 WLYGVNMEELK
+387 KLYGVNMEELEG
-398 DVPSYN
+398 VPSYN
-404 PQEVKTFKVTDN
+404 TQQVKTFKVTDN
-416 EGKLLGI
+416 DGQLLGI
-423 FTTDWLPRE
+423 FTTDWLPRD

-442 VREEY
+442 VREQY
-447 INSKGEMVRPIIVN
+447 VDAKGEMVRPIIVN

-521 KLLAEYAKDDK
+521 ELLAEYAKNDK
-532 GEVIPNELVEK
+532 GEVIPAELVDK

-577 INIEDF
+577 VDINQF
-583 ERKVCQEMG
+583 EHKVCQEMG

-620 YLWSEVLDKDAFSF
+620 YLWAEVLDKDAFSL
-634 FEQTGNVWNEPLAT
+634 FEQTGNVWNIPLAT
-648 KFKQTFLERGGS
+648 KFKQTFLEKGGS
-660 EEPMIL
+660 EEPMTL
-666 FEQFT
+666 FEQFA

>member
-1 MSSPKYPSIIRKPKL
+1 
-16 SQYLYYRMRKLFT
+16 
-29 TMIAAACMTACTQ
+29 MIAAACLSACTN
-42 RENPFLAEWDT
+42 RENPFLTDWNT
-53 PYGIPPFQEIRVD
+53 PYGIPPFQEIQVD
-66 DYIPAIQAGI
+66 NYIPAIQAGI

-83 DAIVKNTDAPTFDN
+83 EDIVNNQDAPTFDN
-97 TILPLELSGE
+97 TILPLELSGK

-122 DRSAELDSVM
+122 DRTPALDSVM
-132 EQAIP
+132 ELAIP
-137 LMTEHEDNLSFNKGL
+137 MMTEHSDNLSFNKGL
-152 YERIRKIYQADQSSL
+152 YERIAQLYKGDQSGL

-177 RYEEFERNGVGL
+177 HYEEFERNGVGL
-189 SEDKQARLKE
+189 SEEKQARLKE
-199 INSEMAAKTQK
+199 INSEIASKTQK

-223 KRFGISVSD
+223 QKFGISVSD
-232 YPNAMTTTTDRDKR
+232 YPNAMTSTTDRAKR
-246 RQMLEAYTSRGNN
+246 KEMLEAYTNRGNN

-267 LILDVMRLRIEKAKL
+267 LIQDVMRLRIEKAKL

-294 PKMAHDPA
+294 SKMAHDPA
-302 TVDAFLQGIMT
+302 TVDTFLQGIMT
-313 DAVRKAKEEVS
+313 DAVKKAREEVA
-324 DMQAMM
+324 DMQAVM
-330 NQDIKNG
+330 NEDIKAG
-337 QLPAGSKIEPWDW
+337 LLPAGSKIEPWDW
-350 WYYSEKVRKA
+350 WYYAEKVRKA
-360 KYDLDENLT
+360 KYDLDEEQT

-378 VKGAFLAAK
+378 VRGAFLAAK
-387 WLYGVNMEELK
+387 KLYGVNMEELEG
-398 DVPSYN
+398 VPSYN
-404 PQEVKTFKVTDN
+404 TQQVKTFKVTDN
-416 EGKLLGI
+416 DGQLLGI
-423 FTTDWLPRE
+423 FTTDWLPRD

-442 VREEY
+442 VREQY
-447 INSKGEMVRPIIVN
+447 VDAKGEMVRPIIVN

-521 KLLAEYAKDDK
+521 ELLAEYAKNDK
-532 GEVIPNELVEK
+532 GEVIPAELVDK

-577 INIEDF
+577 VDINQF
-583 ERKVCQEMG
+583 EHKVCLDMG

-620 YLWSEVLDKDAFSF
+620 YLWAEVLDKDAFSL
-634 FEQTGNVWNEPLAT
+634 FEQTGNVWNIPLAT
-648 KFKQTFLERGGS
+648 KFKQTFLEKGGS
-660 EEPMIL
+660 EEPMTL
-666 FEQFT
+666 FEQFA

>member
-1 MSSPKYPSIIRKPKL
+1 MTNYI
-16 SQYLYYRMRKLFT
+16 MRKLFT
-29 TMIAAACMTACTQ
+29 TMIAAACLSACTN
-42 RENPFLAEWDT
+42 RENPFLTDWNT
-53 PYGIPPFQEIRVD
+53 PYGIPPFQEIQVD
-66 DYIPAIQAGI
+66 NYIPAIQAGI

-83 DAIVKNTDAPTFDN
+83 EDIVNNQDAPTFDN

-122 DRSAELDSVM
+122 DRTPALDSVM
-132 EQAIP
+132 ELAIP
-137 LMTEHEDNLSFNKGL
+137 MMTEHSDNLSFNKGL
-152 YERIRKIYQADQSSL
+152 YERIAQLYKGDQSSL

-177 RYEEFERNGVGL
+177 HYEEFERNGVGL
-189 SEDKQARLKE
+189 SEEKQARLKE
-199 INSEMAAKTQK
+199 INSEIASKTQK

-223 KRFGISVSD
+223 QKFGISVSD
-232 YPNAMTTTTDRDKR
+232 YPNAMTSTTDRAKR
-246 RQMLEAYTSRGNN
+246 KEMLEAYTNRGNN

-267 LILDVMRLRIEKAKL
+267 LIQDVMRLRIEKAKL

-313 DAVRKAKEEVS
+313 DAVKKAREEVA
-324 DMQAMM
+324 DMQAVM
-330 NQDIKNG
+330 NEDIKAG
-337 QLPAGSKIEPWDW
+337 LLPAGSKIEPWDW
-350 WYYSEKVRKA
+350 WYYAEKVRKA
-360 KYDLDENLT
+360 KYDLDEEQT

-378 VKGAFLAAK
+378 VRGAFLAAK
-387 WLYGVNMEELK
+387 KLYGVNMEELEG
-398 DVPSYN
+398 VPSYN
-404 PQEVKTFKVTDN
+404 TQQVKTFKVTDN
-416 EGKLLGI
+416 DGQLLGI
-423 FTTDWLPRE
+423 FTTDWLPRD

-442 VREEY
+442 VREQY
-447 INSKGEMVRPIIVN
+447 VDAKGEMVRPIIVN

-488 LTQCTYPSVSGTNV
+488 LTQCTYPCVSGTNV

-521 KLLAEYAKDDK
+521 ELLAEYAKNDK
-532 GEVIPNELVEK
+532 GEVIPAELVDK

-577 INIEDF
+577 VDINQF
-583 ERKVCQEMG
+583 EHKVCQEMG

-620 YLWSEVLDKDAFSF
+620 YLWAEVLDKDAFSL
-634 FEQTGNVWNEPLAT
+634 FEQTGNVWNIPLAT
-648 KFKQTFLERGGS
+648 KFKQTFLEKGGS
-660 EEPMIL
+660 EEPMTL
-666 FEQFT
+666 FEQFA

>member
-1 MSSPKYPSIIRKPKL
+1 
-16 SQYLYYRMRKLFT
+16 
-29 TMIAAACMTACTQ
+29 MIAAACLSACTN
-42 RENPFLAEWDT
+42 RENPFLTDWNT
-53 PYGIPPFQEIRVD
+53 PYGIPPFLEIQTD
-66 DYIPAIQAGI
+66 NYIPAIQAGI

-83 DAIVKNTDAPTFDN
+83 EDIVNNQDAPTFDN

-122 DRSAELDSVM
+122 DRTPALDSVM
-132 EQAIP
+132 ELAIP
-137 LMTEHEDNLSFNKGL
+137 MMSEHSDNLSFNKGL
-152 YERIRKIYQADQSSL
+152 YERIAQLYKGDQSGL

-177 RYEEFERNGVGL
+177 HYEEFERNGVGL
-189 SEDKQARLKE
+189 SEEKQTRLKE
-199 INSEMAAKTQK
+199 INSEIASKTQK

-223 KRFGISVSD
+223 QKFGISVSD
-232 YPNAMTTTTDRDKR
+232 YPNAMTSTTDRAKR
-246 RQMLEAYTSRGNN
+246 KEMLEAYTNRGNN

-267 LILDVMRLRIEKAKL
+267 LIQDVMRLRIEKAKL

-313 DAVRKAKEEVS
+313 DAVKKAREEVA
-324 DMQAMM
+324 DMQAVM
-330 NQDIKNG
+330 NEDIKAG
-337 QLPAGSKIEPWDW
+337 LLSAGSKIEPWDW
-350 WYYSEKVRKA
+350 WYYAEKVRKA
-360 KYDLDENLT
+360 KYDLDEEQT

-378 VKGAFLAAK
+378 VRGAFLAAK
-387 WLYGVNMEELK
+387 KLYGVNMEELEG
-398 DVPSYN
+398 VPSYN
-404 PQEVKTFKVTDN
+404 TQQVKTFKVTDN
-416 EGKLLGI
+416 DGQLLGI
-423 FTTDWLPRE
+423 FTTDWLPRD

-442 VREEY
+442 VREQY
-447 INSKGEMVRPIIVN
+447 VDAKGEMVRPIIVN

-521 KLLAEYAKDDK
+521 ELLAEYAKNDK
-532 GEVIPNELVEK
+532 GEVIPTELVDK

-577 INIEDF
+577 VDINQF
-583 ERKVCQEMG
+583 EHKVCQEMG

-620 YLWSEVLDKDAFSF
+620 YLWAEVLDKDAFSL
-634 FEQTGNVWNEPLAT
+634 FEQTDNVWNIPLAT
-648 KFKQTFLERGGS
+648 KFKQTFLEKGGS
-660 EEPMIL
+660 EEPMTL
-666 FEQFT
+666 FEQFA

>member
-1 MSSPKYPSIIRKPKL
+1 
-16 SQYLYYRMRKLFT
+16 
-29 TMIAAACMTACTQ
+29 MIAAACLSACTN
-42 RENPFLAEWDT
+42 RENPFLTDWNT
-53 PYGIPPFQEIRVD
+53 PYGIPPFQEIQVD
-66 DYIPAIQAGI
+66 NYIPAIQAGI

-83 DAIVKNTDAPTFDN
+83 EDIVNNQDAPTFDN

-122 DRSAELDSVM
+122 DRTPALDSVM
-132 EQAIP
+132 ELATP
-137 LMTEHEDNLSFNKGL
+137 MMTEHSDNLSFNKGL
-152 YERIRKIYQADQSSL
+152 YERIAQLYKGDQSGL

-177 RYEEFERNGVGL
+177 HYEEFERNGVGL
-189 SEDKQARLKE
+189 SEEKQSRLKE
-199 INSEMAAKTQK
+199 INSEIASKTQK

-223 KRFGISVSD
+223 QKFGISVSD
-232 YPNAMTTTTDRDKR
+232 YPNAMTSTTDRAKR
-246 RQMLEAYTSRGNN
+246 KEMLEAYTNRGNN

-267 LILDVMRLRIEKAKL
+267 LIQDVMRLRIEKAKL

-313 DAVRKAKEEVS
+313 DAVKKAREEVA
-324 DMQAMM
+324 DMQAVM
-330 NQDIKNG
+330 NEDIKAG
-337 QLPAGSKIEPWDW
+337 LLPAGSKIEPWDW
-350 WYYSEKVRKA
+350 WYYAEKVRKA
-360 KYDLDENLT
+360 KYDLDEEQT

-378 VKGAFLAAK
+378 VRGAFLAAK
-387 WLYGVNMEELK
+387 KLYGVNMEELEG
-398 DVPSYN
+398 VPSYN
-404 PQEVKTFKVTDN
+404 TQQVKTFKVTDN
-416 EGKLLGI
+416 DGQLLGI
-423 FTTDWLPRE
+423 FTTDWLPRD

-442 VREEY
+442 VREQY
-447 INSKGEMVRPIIVN
+447 VDAKGEMVRPIIVN

-515 NWAFQP
+515 NWAFQSE
-521 KLLAEYAKDDK
+521 LLSEYAKNDK
-532 GEVIPNELVEK
+532 GEVIPTELVDK

-577 INIEDF
+577 VDINQF
-583 ERKVCQEMG
+583 EHKVCQEMG

-620 YLWSEVLDKDAFSF
+620 YLWAEVLDKDAFSI
-634 FEQTGNVWNEPLAT
+634 FEQTGNVWNIPLAT
-648 KFKQTFLERGGS
+648 KFKQTFLEKGGS
-660 EEPMIL
+660 EEPMTL
-666 FEQFT
+666 FEQFA

>member
-1 MSSPKYPSIIRKPKL
+1 
-16 SQYLYYRMRKLFT
+16 
-29 TMIAAACMTACTQ
+29 MIAAACLSACTN
-42 RENPFLAEWDT
+42 RENPFLTDWNT
-53 PYGIPPFQEIRVD
+53 PYGIPPFQEIQVD
-66 DYIPAIQAGI
+66 NYIPAIQAGI

-83 DAIVKNTDAPTFDN
+83 ENIVNNQDAPTFDN

-122 DRSAELDSVM
+122 DRTPALDSVM
-132 EQAIP
+132 ELAIP
-137 LMTEHEDNLSFNKGL
+137 MMTEHSDNLSFNKGL
-152 YERIRKIYQADQSSL
+152 YERIAQLYKGDQSGL

-177 RYEEFERNGVGL
+177 HYEEFERNGVGL
-189 SEDKQARLKE
+189 SEEKQARLKE
-199 INSEMAAKTQK
+199 INSEIASKTQK

-223 KRFGISVSD
+223 QKFGISVSD
-232 YPNAMTTTTDRDKR
+232 YPNTMTSTTDRAKR
-246 RQMLEAYTSRGNN
+246 KEMLEAYTNRGNN

-267 LILDVMRLRIEKAKL
+267 LIQDVMRLRIEKAKL

-313 DAVRKAKEEVS
+313 DAVKKAQEEVA
-324 DMQAMM
+324 DMQAVM
-330 NQDIKNG
+330 NEDIKAG
-337 QLPAGSKIEPWDW
+337 LLPAGSKIEPWDW
-350 WYYSEKVRKA
+350 WYYAEKVRKA
-360 KYDLDENLT
+360 KYDLDEEQT

-378 VKGAFLAAK
+378 VRGAFLAAK
-387 WLYGVNMEELK
+387 KLYGVNMEELEG
-398 DVPSYN
+398 VPSYN
-404 PQEVKTFKVTDN
+404 TQQVKTFKVTDN
-416 EGKLLGI
+416 DGQLLGI
-423 FTTDWLPRE
+423 FTTDWLPRD

-442 VREEY
+442 VREQY
-447 INSKGEMVRPIIVN
+447 VDAKGEMVRPIIVN

-521 KLLAEYAKDDK
+521 ELLSEYAKNDK
-532 GEVIPNELVEK
+532 GEVIPAELVDK

-577 INIEDF
+577 VDINQF
-583 ERKVCQEMG
+583 EHKVCLEMG

-620 YLWSEVLDKDAFSF
+620 YLWAEVLDKDAFSL
-634 FEQTGNVWNEPLAT
+634 FEQTGNVWNIPLAT
-648 KFKQTFLERGGS
+648 KFKQTFLEKGGS

-666 FEQFT
+666 FEQFA

>member
-1 MSSPKYPSIIRKPKL
+1 
-16 SQYLYYRMRKLFT
+16 
-29 TMIAAACMTACTQ
+29 MIAAACLSACTN
-42 RENPFLAEWDT
+42 RENPFLTDWNT
-53 PYGIPPFQEIRVD
+53 PYGIPPFQEIQVD
-66 DYIPAIQAGI
+66 NYIPAIQAGI

-83 DAIVKNTDAPTFDN
+83 EDIVNNQDAPTFDN

-122 DRSAELDSVM
+122 DRTPALDSVM
-132 EQAIP
+132 ELAIP
-137 LMTEHEDNLSFNKGL
+137 MMTEHSDNLSFNKGL
-152 YERIRKIYQADQSSL
+152 YERIAKLYKGDQSGL
-167 TREQQMVLKK
+167 TCEQQMVLKK
-177 RYEEFERNGVGL
+177 HYEEFERNGVGL
-189 SEDKQARLKE
+189 SEEKQARLKE
-199 INSEMAAKTQK
+199 INSEIASKTQK

-223 KRFGISVSD
+223 QKFSISVSD
-232 YPNAMTTTTDRDKR
+232 YPNAMTSTTDRAKR
-246 RQMLEAYTSRGNN
+246 KEMLEAYTNRGNN

-267 LILDVMRLRIEKAKL
+267 LIQDVMRLRIEKAKL

-313 DAVRKAKEEVS
+313 DAVKKAREEVA
-324 DMQAMM
+324 DMQAVM
-330 NQDIKNG
+330 NEDIKAG
-337 QLPAGSKIEPWDW
+337 LLPAGSKIEPWDW
-350 WYYSEKVRKA
+350 WYYAEKVRKA
-360 KYDLDENLT
+360 KYDLDEEQT

-378 VKGAFLAAK
+378 VRGAFLAAK
-387 WLYGVNMEELK
+387 KLYGVNMEELEG
-398 DVPSYN
+398 VPSYN
-404 PQEVKTFKVTDN
+404 TQLVKTFKVTDN
-416 EGKLLGI
+416 DGQLLGI
-423 FTTDWLPRE
+423 FTTDWLPRD

-442 VREEY
+442 VREQY
-447 INSKGEMVRPIIVN
+447 VDAKGEMVRPIIVN

-521 KLLAEYAKDDK
+521 ELLAEYAKNDK
-532 GEVIPNELVEK
+532 GEVIPAELVDK

-562 SILDMKWHELESVEG
+562 SILDMKWNELESVEG
-577 INIEDF
+577 VDINQF
-583 ERKVCQEMG
+583 EHKGRQEMG
-592 LIPEIGPRYRT
+592 RIPAIGPRYRT

-620 YLWSEVLDKDAFSF
+620 YLWAEVLDKDAFSL
-634 FEQTGNVWNEPLAT
+634 FEQTGNVWNIPLAT
-648 KFKQTFLERGGS
+648 KFKQTFLEKGGS
-660 EEPMIL
+660 EEPMTL
-666 FEQFT
+666 FEQFA

>member
-1 MSSPKYPSIIRKPKL
+1 
-16 SQYLYYRMRKLFT
+16 
-29 TMIAAACMTACTQ
+29 MIAAACLSACTN
-42 RENPFLAEWDT
+42 RENPFLTDWNT
-53 PYGIPPFQEIRVD
+53 PYGIPPFQEIQVD
-66 DYIPAIQAGI
+66 NYIPAIQAGI

-83 DAIVKNTDAPTFDN
+83 EDIVNNQDAPTFDN

-122 DRSAELDSVM
+122 DRTPALDSVM
-132 EQAIP
+132 ELAIP
-137 LMTEHEDNLSFNKGL
+137 MMTEHSDNLSFNKGL
-152 YERIRKIYQADQSSL
+152 YERIAQLYKGDQSGL

-177 RYEEFERNGVGL
+177 HYEEFERNGVGL
-189 SEDKQARLKE
+189 SEEKQTRLKE
-199 INSEMAAKTQK
+199 INSEIASKTQK

-223 KRFGISVSD
+223 QKFGISVSD
-232 YPNAMTTTTDRDKR
+232 YPNAMTSTTDRAKR
-246 RQMLEAYTSRGNN
+246 KEMLEAYTNRGNN

-267 LILDVMRLRIEKAKL
+267 LIQDVMRLRIEKAKL

-313 DAVRKAKEEVS
+313 DAVKKAREEVA
-324 DMQAMM
+324 DMQAVM
-330 NQDIKNG
+330 NEDIKAG
-337 QLPAGSKIEPWDW
+337 LLPAGSKIEPWDW
-350 WYYSEKVRKA
+350 WYYAEKVRKA
-360 KYDLDENLT
+360 KYDLDEEQT

-378 VKGAFLAAK
+378 VRGAFLAAK
-387 WLYGVNMEELK
+387 KLYGVNMEELEG
-398 DVPSYN
+398 VPSYN
-404 PQEVKTFKVTDN
+404 TQLVKTFKVTDN
-416 EGKLLGI
+416 DGQLLGI
-423 FTTDWLPRE
+423 FTTDWLPRD

-442 VREEY
+442 VREQY
-447 INSKGEMVRPIIVN
+447 VDAKGEMVRPIIVN

-521 KLLAEYAKDDK
+521 ELLSEYAKNDK
-532 GEVIPNELVEK
+532 GEVIPTELVDK

-577 INIEDF
+577 VDINQF
-583 ERKVCQEMG
+583 EHKVCQEMG

-620 YLWSEVLDKDAFSF
+620 YLWAEVLDKDAFSL
-634 FEQTGNVWNEPLAT
+634 FEQTGNVWNIPLAT
-648 KFKQTFLERGGS
+648 KFKQTFLEKGGS
-660 EEPMIL
+660 EEPMTL
-666 FEQFT
+666 FEQFA

>member
-1 MSSPKYPSIIRKPKL
+1 
-16 SQYLYYRMRKLFT
+16 
-29 TMIAAACMTACTQ
+29 MIAAACLSACTN
-42 RENPFLAEWDT
+42 RENPFLTDWNT
-53 PYGIPPFQEIRVD
+53 PYGIPPFQEIQVD
-66 DYIPAIQAGI
+66 NYIPAIQAGI

-83 DAIVKNTDAPTFDN
+83 EDIVNNQDAPTFDN

-122 DRSAELDSVM
+122 DRTPALDSVM
-132 EQAIP
+132 ELAIP
-137 LMTEHEDNLSFNKGL
+137 MMTEHSDNLSFNKGL
-152 YERIRKIYQADQSSL
+152 YERIAQLYKGDQSGL

-177 RYEEFERNGVGL
+177 HYEEFERNGVGL
-189 SEDKQARLKE
+189 SEEKQARLKE
-199 INSEMAAKTQK
+199 INSEIASKTQK

-223 KRFGISVSD
+223 QKFGISVSD
-232 YPNAMTTTTDRDKR
+232 YPNAMTSTTDRAKR
-246 RQMLEAYTSRGNN
+246 KEMLEAYTNRGNN

-267 LILDVMRLRIEKAKL
+267 LIQDVMHLRIEKAKL

-313 DAVRKAKEEVS
+313 DAVKRAREEVA
-324 DMQAMM
+324 DMQAVM
-330 NQDIKNG
+330 NEDIKAG
-337 QLPAGSKIEPWDW
+337 LLPAGSKIEPWDW
-350 WYYSEKVRKA
+350 WYYAEKVRKA
-360 KYDLDENLT
+360 KYDLDEEQT

-378 VKGAFLAAK
+378 VRGAFLAAK
-387 WLYGVNMEELK
+387 KLYGVNMEELEG
-398 DVPSYN
+398 VPSYN
-404 PQEVKTFKVTDN
+404 TQQVKTFKVTDN
-416 EGKLLGI
+416 DGQLLGI
-423 FTTDWLPRE
+423 FTTDWLPRD

-442 VREEY
+442 VREQY
-447 INSKGEMVRPIIVN
+447 VDAKGEMVRPIIVN

-488 LTQCTYPSVSGTNV
+488 LSQCTYPSVSGTNV

-521 KLLAEYAKDDK
+521 ELLAEYAKNDK
-532 GEVIPNELVEK
+532 GEVIPAELVDK

-577 INIEDF
+577 VDINQF
-583 ERKVCQEMG
+583 EHKVCQEMG

-620 YLWSEVLDKDAFSF
+620 YLWAEVLDKDAFSL
-634 FEQTGNVWNEPLAT
+634 FEQTGNVWNIPLAT
-648 KFKQTFLERGGS
+648 KFKQTFLEKGGS
-660 EEPMIL
+660 EEPMTL
-666 FEQFT
+666 FEQFA

>member
-1 MSSPKYPSIIRKPKL
+1 
-16 SQYLYYRMRKLFT
+16 
-29 TMIAAACMTACTQ
+29 MIAAACLSACTN
-42 RENPFLAEWDT
+42 RENPFLTDWNT
-53 PYGIPPFQEIRVD
+53 PYGIPPFQEIQVD
-66 DYIPAIQAGI
+66 NYIPAIQAGI

-83 DAIVKNTDAPTFDN
+83 EDIVNNQDAPTFDN

-122 DRSAELDSVM
+122 DRTPALDSVM
-132 EQAIP
+132 ELAIP
-137 LMTEHEDNLSFNKGL
+137 MMTEHSDNLSFNKGL
-152 YERIRKIYQADQSSL
+152 YERIAQLYKGDQSGL

-177 RYEEFERNGVGL
+177 HYEEFERNGVGL
-189 SEDKQARLKE
+189 SEEKQARLKE
-199 INSEMAAKTQK
+199 INSEIASKTQK

-223 KRFGISVSD
+223 QKFGISVSD
-232 YPNAMTTTTDRDKR
+232 YPNAMTSTTDRAKR
-246 RQMLEAYTSRGNN
+246 KEMLEAYTNRGNN

-267 LILDVMRLRIEKAKL
+267 LIQDVMRLRIEKAKL

-313 DAVRKAKEEVS
+313 DAVKKAREEVA

-330 NQDIKNG
+330 NEDIKAG
-337 QLPAGSKIEPWDW
+337 LLPAGSKIEPWDW
-350 WYYSEKVRKA
+350 WYYAEKVRKA
-360 KYDLDENLT
+360 KYDLDEEQT

-378 VKGAFLAAK
+378 VRGAFLAAK
-387 WLYGVNMEELK
+387 KLYGVNMEELEG
-398 DVPSYN
+398 VPSYN
-404 PQEVKTFKVTDN
+404 TQQVKTFKVTDN
-416 EGKLLGI
+416 DGQLLGI
-423 FTTDWLPRE
+423 FTTDWLPRD

-442 VREEY
+442 VREQY
-447 INSKGEMVRPIIVN
+447 VDAKGEMVRPIIVN

-521 KLLAEYAKDDK
+521 ELLAEYAKNDK
-532 GEVIPNELVEK
+532 GEVIPAELVDK

-577 INIEDF
+577 VDINQF
-583 ERKVCQEMG
+583 EHKVCQDMG

-620 YLWSEVLDKDAFSF
+620 YLWAEVLDKDAFSL
-634 FEQTGNVWNEPLAT
+634 FEQTGNVWNIPLAT
-648 KFKQTFLERGGS
+648 KFKQTFLEKGGS
-660 EEPMIL
+660 EEPMTL
-666 FEQFT
+666 FEQFA

>member
-1 MSSPKYPSIIRKPKL
+1 
-16 SQYLYYRMRKLFT
+16 
-29 TMIAAACMTACTQ
+29 MIAAACLTACTN
-42 RENPFLAEWDT
+42 RENPFLTDWNT
-53 PYGIPPFQEIRVD
+53 PYGIPPFQEIQVD
-66 DYIPAIQAGI
+66 NYIPAIQAGI

-83 DAIVKNTDAPTFDN
+83 ENIVSNQDAPTFDN

-122 DRSAELDSVM
+122 DRTPALDSVM
-132 EQAIP
+132 ELAIP
-137 LMTEHEDNLSFNKGL
+137 MMTEHSDNLSFNKGL
-152 YERIRKIYQADQSSL
+152 YERIAQLYKGDQSGL

-177 RYEEFERNGVGL
+177 HYEEFERNGVGL
-189 SEDKQARLKE
+189 SEEKQARLKE
-199 INSEMAAKTQK
+199 INSEIASKTQK

-223 KRFGISVSD
+223 QKFGISVSD
-232 YPNAMTTTTDRDKR
+232 YPNAMTSTTDRAKR
-246 RQMLEAYTSRGNN
+246 KEMLEAYTNRGNN

-267 LILDVMRLRIEKAKL
+267 LIQDVMRLRIEKAKL

-313 DAVRKAKEEVS
+313 DAVKKAQEEVA
-324 DMQAMM
+324 DMQAVM
-330 NQDIKNG
+330 NEDIKAG
-337 QLPAGSKIEPWDW
+337 LLPAGSKIEPWDW
-350 WYYSEKVRKA
+350 WYYAEKVRKA
-360 KYDLDENLT
+360 KYDLDEEQT

-378 VKGAFLAAK
+378 VRGAFLAAK
-387 WLYGVNMEELK
+387 KLYEVNMEELEG
-398 DVPSYN
+398 VPPYN
-404 PQEVKTFKVTDN
+404 TQLVKTFKVTDN
-416 EGKLLGI
+416 DGQLLGI
-423 FTTDWLPRE
+423 FTTDWLPRD

-442 VREEY
+442 VREQY
-447 INSKGEMVRPIIVN
+447 VDAKGEMVRPIIVN

-521 KLLAEYAKDDK
+521 ELLSEYAKNDK
-532 GEVIPNELVEK
+532 GEVIPTELVDK

-577 INIEDF
+577 VDINQF
-583 ERKVCQEMG
+583 EHKVCQEMG

-620 YLWSEVLDKDAFSF
+620 YLWAEVLDKDAFSL
-634 FEQTGNVWNEPLAT
+634 FEQTGNVWNIPLAT
-648 KFKQTFLERGGS
+648 KFKQTFLEKGGS

-666 FEQFT
+666 FEQFA

>member
-1 MSSPKYPSIIRKPKL
+1 
-16 SQYLYYRMRKLFT
+16 
-29 TMIAAACMTACTQ
+29 MIAAACLSACTN
-42 RENPFLAEWDT
+42 RENPFLTDWNT
-53 PYGIPPFQEIRVD
+53 PYGIPPFQEIQVD
-66 DYIPAIQAGI
+66 NYIPAIQAGI

-83 DAIVKNTDAPTFDN
+83 EDIVNNQDAPTFDN

-122 DRSAELDSVM
+122 DRTPALDSVM
-132 EQAIP
+132 ELAIP
-137 LMTEHEDNLSFNKGL
+137 MMSEHSDNLSFNKGL
-152 YERIRKIYQADQSSL
+152 YERIAQLYKGDQSGL

-177 RYEEFERNGVGL
+177 HYEEFERNGVGL
-189 SEDKQARLKE
+189 SEEKQTRLKE
-199 INSEMAAKTQK
+199 INSEIASKTQK

-223 KRFGISVSD
+223 QKFGISVSD
-232 YPNAMTTTTDRDKR
+232 YPNAMTSTTDRAKR
-246 RQMLEAYTSRGNN
+246 KEMLEAYTNRGNN

-267 LILDVMRLRIEKAKL
+267 LIQDVMRLRIEKAKL

-313 DAVRKAKEEVS
+313 DAVKKAREEVA
-324 DMQAMM
+324 DMQAVM
-330 NQDIKNG
+330 NEDIKAG
-337 QLPAGSKIEPWDW
+337 LLPAGSKIESWDW
-350 WYYSEKVRKA
+350 WYYAEKVRKA
-360 KYDLDENLT
+360 KYDLDEEQT

-378 VKGAFLAAK
+378 VRGAFLAAK
-387 WLYGVNMEELK
+387 KLYGVNMEELEG
-398 DVPSYN
+398 VPSYN
-404 PQEVKTFKVTDN
+404 TQQVKTFKVTDN
-416 EGKLLGI
+416 DGQLLGI
-423 FTTDWLPRE
+423 FTTDWLPRD

-442 VREEY
+442 VREQY
-447 INSKGEMVRPIIVN
+447 VDAKGEMVRPIIVN

-521 KLLAEYAKDDK
+521 ELLAEYAKNDK
-532 GEVIPNELVEK
+532 GEVIPAELVDK

-577 INIEDF
+577 VDINQF
-583 ERKVCQEMG
+583 EHKVCQEMG

-620 YLWSEVLDKDAFSF
+620 YLWAEVLDKDAFSL
-634 FEQTGNVWNEPLAT
+634 FEQTGNVWNIPLAT
-648 KFKQTFLERGGS
+648 KFKQTFLEKGSS
-660 EEPMIL
+660 EEPMTL
-666 FEQFT
+666 FEQFA

>member
-1 MSSPKYPSIIRKPKL
+1 
-16 SQYLYYRMRKLFT
+16 
-29 TMIAAACMTACTQ
+29 MIAAACLSACTN
-42 RENPFLAEWDT
+42 RENPFLTDWNT
-53 PYGIPPFQEIRVD
+53 PYGIPPFQEIQVD
-66 DYIPAIQAGI
+66 NYIPAIQAGI

-83 DAIVKNTDAPTFDN
+83 EDIVNNQDAPTFDN

-122 DRSAELDSVM
+122 DRTPALDSVM
-132 EQAIP
+132 ELAIP
-137 LMTEHEDNLSFNKGL
+137 MMTEHSDNLSFNKGL
-152 YERIRKIYQADQSSL
+152 YERIAQLYKGDQSGL

-177 RYEEFERNGVGL
+177 HYEEFERNGVGL
-189 SEDKQARLKE
+189 SEEKQARLKE
-199 INSEMAAKTQK
+199 INSEIASKTQK

-223 KRFGISVSD
+223 QKFGISVSD
-232 YPNAMTTTTDRDKR
+232 YPNAMTSTTDRAKR
-246 RQMLEAYTSRGNN
+246 KEMLEAYTNRGNN

-313 DAVRKAKEEVS
+313 DAVKKAREEVA
-324 DMQAMM
+324 DMQAVM
-330 NQDIKNG
+330 NEDIKAG
-337 QLPAGSKIEPWDW
+337 LLPAGSKIEPWDW
-350 WYYSEKVRKA
+350 WYYAEKVRKA
-360 KYDLDENLT
+360 KYDLDEEQT

-378 VKGAFLAAK
+378 VRGAFLAAK
-387 WLYGVNMEELK
+387 KLYGVNMEELEG
-398 DVPSYN
+398 VPSYN
-404 PQEVKTFKVTDN
+404 TQQVKTFKVTDN
-416 EGKLLGI
+416 DGQLLGI
-423 FTTDWLPRE
+423 FTTDWLPRD

-442 VREEY
+442 VREQY
-447 INSKGEMVRPIIVN
+447 VDAKGKMVRPIIVN

-521 KLLAEYAKDDK
+521 ELLSEYAKNDK
-532 GEVIPNELVEK
+532 GEVIPTELVDK

-577 INIEDF
+577 VDINQF
-583 ERKVCQEMG
+583 EHKVCQEMG

-620 YLWSEVLDKDAFSF
+620 YLWAEVLDKDAFSL
-634 FEQTGNVWNEPLAT
+634 FEQTGNVWNIPLAT
-648 KFKQTFLERGGS
+648 KFKQTFLEKGGS
-660 EEPMIL
+660 DEPMIL
-666 FEQFT
+666 FEQFA

>member
-1 MSSPKYPSIIRKPKL
+1 
-16 SQYLYYRMRKLFT
+16 MRKLFT
-29 TMIAAACMTACTQ
+29 TMIAAACLSACTN
-42 RENPFLAEWDT
+42 RENPFLTDWNT
-53 PYGIPPFQEIRVD
+53 PYGIPPFQEIQVD
-66 DYIPAIQAGI
+66 NYIPAIQAGI

-83 DAIVKNTDAPTFDN
+83 EEIVNNQDAPTFDN

-122 DRSAELDSVM
+122 DRTPALDSVM
-132 EQAIP
+132 ELAIP
-137 LMTEHEDNLSFNKGL
+137 MMSEHSDNLSFNKGL
-152 YERIRKIYQADQSSL
+152 YERIAQLYKGDQSGL

-177 RYEEFERNGVGL
+177 HYEEFERNGVGL
-189 SEDKQARLKE
+189 SEEKQTRLKE
-199 INSEMAAKTQK
+199 INSEIASKTQK

-223 KRFGISVSD
+223 QKFGISVSD
-232 YPNAMTTTTDRDKR
+232 YPNAMTSTTDRAKR
-246 RQMLEAYTSRGNN
+246 KEMLEAYTNRGNN

-267 LILDVMRLRIEKAKL
+267 LIQDVMRLRIEKAKL

-313 DAVRKAKEEVS
+313 DAVKKAREEVA
-324 DMQAMM
+324 DMQAVM
-330 NQDIKNG
+330 NEDIKAG
-337 QLPAGSKIEPWDW
+337 LLSAGSKIEPWDW
-350 WYYSEKVRKA
+350 WYYAEKVRKA
-360 KYDLDENLT
+360 KYDLDEEQT

-378 VKGAFLAAK
+378 VRGAFLAAK
-387 WLYGVNMEELK
+387 KLYGVNMEELEG
-398 DVPSYN
+398 VPSYN
-404 PQEVKTFKVTDN
+404 TQQVKTFKVTDN
-416 EGKLLGI
+416 DGQLLGI
-423 FTTDWLPRE
+423 FTTDWLPRD

-442 VREEY
+442 VREQY
-447 INSKGEMVRPIIVN
+447 VDAKGEMVRPIIVN

-521 KLLAEYAKDDK
+521 ELLAEYAKNDK
-532 GEVIPNELVEK
+532 GEVIPAELVDK

-577 INIEDF
+577 VDINQF
-583 ERKVCQEMG
+583 EHKVCQDMG

-620 YLWSEVLDKDAFSF
+620 YLWAEVLDKDAFSL
-634 FEQTGNVWNEPLAT
+634 FEQTGNVWNIPLAT
-648 KFKQTFLERGGS
+648 KFKQTFLEKGGS
-660 EEPMIL
+660 EEPMTL
-666 FEQFT
+666 FEQFA

>member
-1 MSSPKYPSIIRKPKL
+1 
-16 SQYLYYRMRKLFT
+16 MRKLFT
-29 TMIAAACMTACTQ
+29 TMIAAACLSACTN
-42 RENPFLAEWDT
+42 RENPFLTDWNT
-53 PYGIPPFQEIRVD
+53 PYGIPPFQEIQVD
-66 DYIPAIQAGI
+66 NYIPAIQAGI

-83 DAIVKNTDAPTFDN
+83 EDIVNNQDAPTFDN

-122 DRSAELDSVM
+122 DRTPALDSVM
-132 EQAIP
+132 ELAIP
-137 LMTEHEDNLSFNKGL
+137 MMTEHSDNLSFNKGL
-152 YERIRKIYQADQSSL
+152 YERIAQLYKGDQSGL

-177 RYEEFERNGVGL
+177 HYEEFERNGVGL
-189 SEDKQARLKE
+189 SEEKQARLKE
-199 INSEMAAKTQK
+199 INSEIASKTQK

-223 KRFGISVSD
+223 QKFGISVSD
-232 YPNAMTTTTDRDKR
+232 YPNAMTSTTDRTKR
-246 RQMLEAYTSRGNN
+246 KEMLKAYTNRGNN

-267 LILDVMRLRIEKAKL
+267 LIQDVMRLRIEKAKL

-313 DAVRKAKEEVS
+313 DAVKKAREEVA
-324 DMQAMM
+324 DIQAVM
-330 NQDIKNG
+330 NEDIKAG
-337 QLPAGSKIEPWDW
+337 LLPAGSKIEPWDW
-350 WYYSEKVRKA
+350 WYYAEKVRKA
-360 KYDLDENLT
+360 KYDLDEEQT

-378 VKGAFLAAK
+378 VRGAFLAAK
-387 WLYGVNMEELK
+387 KLYGVNMEELEG
-398 DVPSYN
+398 VPSYN
-404 PQEVKTFKVTDN
+404 TQQVKTFKVTDN
-416 EGKLLGI
+416 DGQLLGI
-423 FTTDWLPRE
+423 FTTDWLPRD

-442 VREEY
+442 VREQY
-447 INSKGEMVRPIIVN
+447 VDAKGEMVRPIIVN

-521 KLLAEYAKDDK
+521 ELLAEYAKNDK
-532 GEVIPNELVEK
+532 GEVIPAELVDK

-577 INIEDF
+577 VDINQF
-583 ERKVCQEMG
+583 EHKVCQDMG

-620 YLWSEVLDKDAFSF
+620 YLWAEVLDKDAFSL
-634 FEQTGNVWNEPLAT
+634 FEQTDNVWNIPLAT
-648 KFKQTFLERGGS
+648 KFKQTFLEKGGS
-660 EEPMIL
+660 EEPMTL
-666 FEQFT
+666 FEQFA

>member
-1 MSSPKYPSIIRKPKL
+1 
-16 SQYLYYRMRKLFT
+16 
-29 TMIAAACMTACTQ
+29 MIAAACLSACTN
-42 RENPFLAEWDT
+42 RENPFLTDWNT
-53 PYGIPPFQEIRVD
+53 PYGIPPFQEIQVD
-66 DYIPAIQAGI
+66 NYIPAIQAGI

-83 DAIVKNTDAPTFDN
+83 EDIVNNQDAPTFDN

-122 DRSAELDSVM
+122 DRTPALDSVM
-132 EQAIP
+132 ELAIP
-137 LMTEHEDNLSFNKGL
+137 MMTEHSDNLSFNKGL
-152 YERIRKIYQADQSSL
+152 YERIAQLYKGDQSSL
-167 TREQQMVLKK
+167 THEQQMVLKK
-177 RYEEFERNGVGL
+177 HYEEFERNGVGL
-189 SEDKQARLKE
+189 SEEKQARLKE
-199 INSEMAAKTQK
+199 INSEIASKTQK

-223 KRFGISVSD
+223 QKFGISVSD
-232 YPNAMTTTTDRDKR
+232 YPNAMTSTTGRAKR
-246 RQMLEAYTSRGNN
+246 KEMLEAYTNRGNN

-267 LILDVMRLRIEKAKL
+267 LIQDVMRLRIEKAKL
-282 MGYNCPAAYILE
+282 MDYNCPAAYILE

-313 DAVRKAKEEVS
+313 DAVKKAREEVA
-324 DMQAMM
+324 DMQAVM
-330 NQDIKNG
+330 NEDIKAG
-337 QLPAGSKIEPWDW
+337 LLPAGSKIEPWDW
-350 WYYSEKVRKA
+350 WYYAEKVRKA
-360 KYDLDENLT
+360 KYDLDEEQT
-369 KPYFKLDNV
+369 KPYFKLGNV
-378 VKGAFLAAK
+378 VRGAFLAAK
-387 WLYGVNMEELK
+387 KLYGVNMEELEG
-398 DVPSYN
+398 VPSYN
-404 PQEVKTFKVTDN
+404 TQQVKTFKVTDN
-416 EGKLLGI
+416 DGQLLGI
-423 FTTDWLPRE
+423 FTTDWLPRD

-442 VREEY
+442 VREQY
-447 INSKGEMVRPIIVN
+447 VDAKGEMVRPIIVN

-521 KLLAEYAKDDK
+521 ELLAEYAKNDK
-532 GEVIPNELVEK
+532 GEVIPAELVDK

-577 INIEDF
+577 VDINQF
-583 ERKVCQEMG
+583 EYKVCQDMG

-620 YLWSEVLDKDAFSF
+620 YLWAEVLDKDAFSL
-634 FEQTGNVWNEPLAT
+634 FEQTGNVWNIPLAT
-648 KFKQTFLERGGS
+648 KFKQTFLEKGGS
-660 EEPMIL
+660 EEPMTL
-666 FEQFT
+666 FEQFA